1 MAIRSG
7 ANVPPGHLYPI
18 ERRRRSSDERIGSY
32 RMTAKSVSGGCMN
45 VFGLDIGGSGIKGA
59 PVDTASGELLAE
71 RVRIKTPQ
79 PATPE
84 AIVETA
90 AEVISVANWQGPV
103 GCGFPA
109 VVKGGVIQTAANVD
123 EAAIGFDLSA
133 ALEGALDLSVSVVND
148 ADAAGL
154 AEMRWG
160 AGRGQDGVVLMLTL
174 GTGIGTSLF
183 VGGRLMPNTELGHIE
198 VRGKDAEHR
207 AAESARK
214 RDDLNWREY
223 AGRLDEYL
231 HKIEDLL
238 WPDLIVV
245 GGGISKKSE
254 KYFPHLTTRTK
265 VVRAEMQNNAGI
277 AGAALAGLPDRAT
290 VKTAE

>member
-1 MAIRSG
+1 MTAQSCVCRNSRLRHEETLS
-7 ANVPPGHLYPI
+7 PLPTP
-18 ERRRRSSDERIGSY
+18 GSY
-32 RMTAKSVSGGCMN
+32 RITGIVSVGRYKN

-59 PVDTASGELLAE
+59 PVDTDTGELLQE

-84 AIVETA
+84 AIVRTA
-90 AEVISVANWQGPV
+90 VEVVSEAGWQGPV

-109 VVKGGVIQTAANVD
+109 VVKDGVLQTAANVD
-123 EAAIGFDLSA
+123 KAAIGFDLRA
-133 ALEGALDLSVSVVND
+133 ALHEELDTQVSVVND

-160 AGRGQDGVVLMLTL
+160 AGKDHDGVVLMLTL
-174 GTGIGTSLF
+174 GTGIGTALF
-183 VGGRLMPNTELGHIE
+183 IGGRLVPNSELGHIE

-207 AAESARK
+207 ASDTARK
-214 RDDLNWREY
+214 RDDLNWKRY

-231 HKIEDLL
+231 HRIENLL
-238 WPDLIVV
+238 WPDLIIV

-254 KYFPHLTTRTK
+254 KYFPHLTNRTE

-277 AGAALAGLPDRAT
+277 AGAALAGIPDRAA

>member
-1 MAIRSG
+1 
-7 ANVPPGHLYPI
+7 
-18 ERRRRSSDERIGSY
+18 
-32 RMTAKSVSGGCMN
+32 MN
-45 VFGLDIGGSGIKGA
+45 VFGIDVGGSGIKGA
-59 PVDTASGELLAE
+59 PVDTTSGELIKE
-71 RVRIKTPQ
+71 RLKIKTPQ

-90 AEVISVANWQGPV
+90 VEVVRQSGWSGPV

-109 VVKGGVIQTAANVD
+109 VVKDGVVQTAANID
-123 EAAIGFDLSA
+123 KSAIGFDLR
-133 ALEGALDLSVSVVND
+133 EALDRELDSPPVSVVND

-160 AGRGQDGVVLMLTL
+160 AGRYQDGVVLMLTL

-183 VGGRLMPNTELGHIE
+183 VGGRLVPNTEFGHIE

-214 RDDLNWREY
+214 RDDLNWKEY
-223 AGRLDEYL
+223 AERLDEYL
-231 HKIEDLL
+231 HRVEDLL
-238 WPDLIVV
+238 WPDLIVI

-254 KYFPHLTTRTK
+254 KFFPHLTARTK
-265 VVRAEMQNNAGI
+265 VVTAEMHNDAGI
-277 AGAALAGLPDRAT
+277 AGAALAGNPERAA
-290 VKTAE
+290 VETAEQP